1 MLSPT
6 SGGSVSPVDPP
17 ATQQTSLPGVVDSI
31 EHAYPRARAIHA
43 ASRIKPLLLRF
54 CMRDR
59 GGQPYCRVA
68 GSLRRRQAEVHDVD
82 VVLCVSTVP
91 DDTMAPET
99 SPLGRLRLIIEKRA
113 DAVYSWGPDRA
124 RLVFD
129 GVPFEDLEADRF
141 DFHGLPLLRCRRLRR
156 ERICHPGPSS
166 AVALLRRVDVV
177 PSKDRFSH
185 SAGIDSDPNRL
196 PVRVRGP
203 RHTCNHHGPRASP
216 GSVRM

>member
-1 MLSPT
+1 M
-6 SGGSVSPVDPP
+6 SPVDPP

-129 GVPFEDLEADRF
+129 GVPFDLYFAKPKVF
-141 DFHGLPLLRCRRLRR
+141 
-156 ERICHPGPSS
+156 
-166 AVALLRRVDVV
+166 AVALLMATGSANHILKLSARARVQGM
-177 PSKDRFSH
+177 RFSPTRH
-185 SAGIDSDPNRL
+185 HLFGSDDTPLYVSSEEDFYGRL
-196 PVRVRGP
+196 GMTPVAPADRE
-203 RHTCNHHGPRASP
+203 
-216 GSVRM
+216 